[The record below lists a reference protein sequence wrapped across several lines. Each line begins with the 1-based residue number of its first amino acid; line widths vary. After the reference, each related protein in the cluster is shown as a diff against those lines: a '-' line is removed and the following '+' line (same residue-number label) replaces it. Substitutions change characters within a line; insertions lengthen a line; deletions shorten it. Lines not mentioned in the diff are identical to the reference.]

1 MSSSGQ
7 SAVERA
13 AGSVPSVRMPPK
25 VEIRGTEVAQ
35 ELWQLISTLADL
47 MPRSTIIYRPSRLPR
62 RADKQDV
69 SRRQCQTD
77 RIDTRPGKEQ
87 SR

>member
-1 MSSSGQ
+1 MRSSEQ

-13 AGSVPSVRMPPK
+13 AGGVPSVRMPPK

-47 MPRSTIIYRPSRLPR
+47 MPRSTMIYRPSHLPR
-62 RADKQDV
+62 VADKQYV

>member
-1 MSSSGQ
+1 MGSSGQ
-7 SAVERA
+7 SAVERS
-13 AGSVPSVRMPPK
+13 AGGVPSVRMPPK

-69 SRRQCQTD
+69 SRRQCQNTYQ
-77 RIDTRPGKEQ
+77 DTGPGK
-87 SR
+87 